1 MWVVKFS
8 CCLTMCFSLLSH
20 RDDHIWLQ
28 ASEDLTDKALAPQ
41 LSKCHAGC
49 VLSVVF
55 TLRRHHQ
62 VQPWFICHRETS
74 NIHHTFVFFWKIGL
88 FLKVSSSVVLFLCHF
103 LSSRLCYTR
112 SLTPPPPVPYNCAC
126 HSVHVWHY
134 MIVCVRLLQACFHL
148 PAWRSVSKITPAIF
162 TGDLSAAAWRGE
174 ARTHA

>member
-74 NIHHTFVFFWKIGL
+74 NIHHTFVFFLKDWVISEGQQLSGFVSLPLLKFKIML
-88 FLKVSSSVVLFLCHF
+88 HQKSD
-103 LSSRLCYTR
+103 
-112 SLTPPPPVPYNCAC
+112 PPPPRYHTTVHATRYTCDTTWLCVCAC
-126 HSVHVWHY
+126 CKLVSICQHGG
-134 MIVCVRLLQACFHL
+134 VCR
-148 PAWRSVSKITPAIF
+148 K
-162 TGDLSAAAWRGE
+162 
-174 ARTHA
+174 